1 MTEQS
6 SAPSGRKPYKAP
18 ELVKWGT
25 IADMTLNVGSTG
37 SPDGASKGKTKTR

>member
-25 IADMTLNVGSTG
+25 IADMTLSVGSTG
-37 SPDGASKGKTKTR
+37 SGDGAGGKKNRTR